1 MDFRLTDEQ
10 TLLVDTARS
19 LFTRECPT
27 DASSAGWP
35 TSRRWRPICSTG
47 TSASGWSWRRAPRST
62 SASSSSRR
70 ARSSPRDPSCPPP
83 AASPRCSG
91 RRATRWPTTPWP
103 ARSPAPSRWPA
114 GPDGRLRATDLEL
127 VDKVALVIDGSR
139 LAVVDASAVEARPV
153 KTLDLARSMSF
164 VTVPEGLDLEP
175 LEEAALDRRLRAG
188 RAGRRGGAGR
198 GGPVAGRGD
207 GGLRQGT
214 GAVRGAHRLVPGRAA
229 PAGRLRARLR
239 GGGRGRRR
247 TRRCAS
253 TPTTPTGPGRCTS
266 PRPGPA
272 RPPGGAAKDA
282 MQLHGGIGYTCEH
295 DLHLRLRRAYA
306 DDALFGTGAWHLD
319 QLADLLFA

>member
-10 TLLVDTARS
+10 TLMVDTARS

-27 DASSAGWP
+27 DVVRRVADEPAVASDLFDRHLREWVELAAGP
-35 TSRRWRPICSTG
+35 SVDLCLFLVEAGAVVAPGPFLSTAGCFAPLLRAADHPLADDAVAGAVTG
-47 TSASGWSWRRAPRST
+47 TVAVA
-62 SASSSSRR
+62 
-70 ARSSPRDPSCPPP
+70 
-83 AASPRCSG
+83 
-91 RRATRWPTTPWP
+91 
-103 ARSPAPSRWPA
+103 A

-127 VDKVALVIDGSR
+127 VDKVALVVDGSR

-164 VTVPEGLDLEP
+164 VTVPEELDFEP
-175 LEEAALDRRLRAG
+175 LDGGCPDRGLRAG

-198 GGPVAGRGD
+198 RGPVVGRRD
-207 GGLRQGT
+207 SRLRQGT
-214 GAVRGAHRLVPGRAA
+214 GAVRRADRFVPGGAA
-229 PAGRLRARLR
+229 QAGRLRARLR

-247 TRRCAS
+247 TRRCAW
-253 TPTTPTGPGRCTS
+253 TPTIPTGPGRCTS

-272 RPPGGAAKDA
+272 RRPGGRPRTPCRSTGASATR
-282 MQLHGGIGYTCEH
+282 GSTTCTSGC
-295 DLHLRLRRAYA
+295 AGPIA